1 MGRGPAAP
9 RNSLSFNDLQ
19 RYASKG
25 FLPRNRA
32 IKIFEENACILR
44 PICYI
49 TLMQDTFIPAEMDA
63 FIDHLDAQEYREQDE
78 VLVDEMEDL
87 AYGEAVMTSMTVW

>member
-1 MGRGPAAP
+1 
-9 RNSLSFNDLQ
+9 
-19 RYASKG
+19 
-25 FLPRNRA
+25 
-32 IKIFEENACILR
+32 
-44 PICYI
+44 
-49 TLMQDTFIPAEMDA
+49 MQDTFIPAEMDA